1 MSMATGK
8 DSMAKVTG
16 KHPTGRKKAT
26 AKRAS
31 AVERGIIAGL
41 EDAIAYER
49 GDAAAGRVLTARRA
63 AASPAPAFTKDRVI
77 DLRHRLG
84 ISQPV
89 FAQALNVSNDTV
101 RGWEQ
106 GRNPPSGAAARLLEL
121 VEENPNL
128 VLAKVSGR

>member
-1 MSMATGK
+1 MS
-8 DSMAKVTG
+8 
-16 KHPTGRKKAT
+16 TGRKATRKKST
-26 AKRAS
+26 AKRAGR
-31 AVERGIIAGL
+31 VERGIIEGL
-41 EDAIAYER
+41 NDAIAFER
-49 GDAAAGRVLTARRA
+49 GDGNVGRVLTARRA
-63 AASPAPAFTKDRVI
+63 EAAPAPTFTKGRVI

-121 VEENPNL
+121 VEENPDL
-128 VLAKVSGR
+128 VLRKVSER